1 MSLRPFL
8 LSLSLV
14 IAGLAPAAAQD
25 AQMPIPGSLAEE
37 APDLHALFDVMGMY
51 DVLEIMANEGTLGA
65 QDLEEEL
72 FPGEGGAAWLAMTT
86 RIHSADRITGMF
98 EEAYPRDRLGAEA
111 IADLTEFFASD
122 AGQRLVEGEIAA
134 RLAFLDAETEE
145 AATEI
150 YRMQRAA
157 NDPRLDQLEAF
168 IDANDLVERN
178 VMGALNSNFA
188 FYRGLAD
195 GNAFDV
201 PMPEDLMLAEVWSQE
216 PDLRRRTIDWLYG
229 YQIMAYSDAS
239 DADLDAY
246 IAISETEAGRALNAA
261 LFDAFD
267 AVMAQLSYD
276 LGAAAAVFIAG
287 EDT

>member
-25 AQMPIPGSLAEE
+25 AQVPIPGSLAEE